1 MQAELFRIGRVVGR
15 LVGLDPD
22 SAAVARPPLRKLRR
36 DTRASTTSWKVRL
49 LELLLTLSLSLMTA
63 SFVGQNLS
71 VLYRRY
77 VVVVRRTDELSI
89 NAMLRS
95 DCSGDRFT
103 LRSKAALDLLVISMI
118 VEIWN

>member
-1 MQAELFRIGRVVGR
+1 MKPLPLSPDRPRENRVETR
-15 LVGLDPD
+15 
-22 SAAVARPPLRKLRR
+22 
-36 DTRASTTSWKVRL
+36 RASTTSWKVRL
-49 LELLLTLSLSLMTA
+49 LELLLTLSSSLMTA

-95 DCSGDRFT
+95 DYAGDGFSV
-103 LRSKAALDLLVISMI
+103 RSKVAVDLLVISMI
-118 VEIWN
+118 LEIWN